1 VEIGL
6 KYEVPP
12 ATGRFLVSHLLL
24 LILLGTLYLV
34 LRTIV
39 YLNGE
44 TYNTLSPFFPY
55 FCGMNYLS
63 VENLSKAFGERKL
76 FSNISFGIAQGQKIA
91 LVGINGA
98 GKSTLMKIIMGLEIP
113 DTGQVALNQS
123 VKIAYV
129 HQNPVFESNLSIYQ
143 TIFDQSNSEILQ
155 VIEAYHKAMLDSE
168 RGVDNSEQMTKLFE
182 KMDALQAWDFEYQV
196 KEVLGKL
203 GLHDT
208 KLAVG
213 TLSGGQRKRVAL
225 AKAILEKPDLLLLDE
240 PTNHLDLE
248 TIEWLEDYLSKANL
262 ALFMVTHDRYFLE
275 KVTNEI
281 LELDQGKIH
290 RYQGNY
296 GYFLDKKAER
306 MQIED
311 IEIEKAKS
319 LYKKELDWIRRQ
331 PKARGTKAK
340 YRVDAFEETKEKAF
354 SKREERDIELT
365 VSTQRLGNKILEIEK
380 ISKAFDAKNLVKD
393 FSYIFKKKDRIG
405 IIGPNGAGKT
415 TFLKMITGLLDPDQ
429 GKVTAGQ
436 TTAFGYYR
444 QEEDRFDEEKRLI
457 DVVKE
462 IAEVVVLD
470 KGQTI
475 TVSQFLTQFGFPPK
489 QQFTPIG
496 KMSGG
501 ERRRLQL
508 LLVLIKNPNFLILDE
523 PTNDLDLMTLN
534 ILEEFLDTFPG
545 CLIIVS
551 HDRYFMDRLVEHLFV
566 FEGEGLIRDFP
577 GNYTDFR
584 EWEEENADQKASS
597 SAQPK
602 VELKPVQVEAP
613 VIQEATAPK
622 LKASYKQRQEFK
634 KVNDSI
640 AQLEAEKAKITAQIT
655 EGTPDVNLLLTWTTR
670 LQTIDGELA
679 ELELSWLELSELE
692 GIDA

>member
-1 VEIGL
+1 
-6 KYEVPP
+6 
-12 ATGRFLVSHLLL
+12 
-24 LILLGTLYLV
+24 
-34 LRTIV
+34 
-39 YLNGE
+39 
-44 TYNTLSPFFPY
+44 
-55 FCGMNYLS
+55 MNYLS

-76 FSNISFGIAQGQKIA
+76 FTNISFGIAQGQKIA

-143 TIFDQSNSEILQ
+143 TIFDQSNSEILK
-155 VIEAYHKAMLDSE
+155 VIESYHKAMLDAE
-168 RGVDNSEQMTKLFE
+168 RGVDNSDLMSALFE

-208 KLAVG
+208 ELPVG
-213 TLSGGQRKRVAL
+213 NLSGGQRKRVAL

-354 SKREERDIELT
+354 TKREERDIELT
-365 VSTQRLGNKILEIEK
+365 VSSQRLGNKILEIEK
-380 ISKAFDAKNLVKD
+380 ISKAFDAKTLVKD

-462 IAEVVVLD
+462 IAEVVVLA

-566 FEGEGLIRDFP
+566 FEGEGVIRDFP

-584 EWEEENADQKASS
+584 EWEEENAEQKASS

-602 VELKPVQVEAP
+602 VEPKPVQVEAS
-613 VIQEATAPK
+613 VIQEAASPK
-622 LKASYKQRQEFK
+622 LKASYKQKQEFK
-634 KVNDSI
+634 QLNETI
-640 AQLEAEKAKITAQIT
+640 AKLEAEKGTITDQIT
-655 EGTPDVNLLLTWTTR
+655 EGTPDVNQLLNWTTR
-670 LQTIDGELA
+670 LQGIDEELE
-679 ELELSWLELSELE
+679 ELELSWLELSDLD
-692 GIDA
+692 GITD

>member
-1 VEIGL
+1 
-6 KYEVPP
+6 
-12 ATGRFLVSHLLL
+12 
-24 LILLGTLYLV
+24 
-34 LRTIV
+34 
-39 YLNGE
+39 
-44 TYNTLSPFFPY
+44 
-55 FCGMNYLS
+55 MNYLS

-76 FSNISFGIAQGQKIA
+76 FSNISFGISQGQKIA

-98 GKSTLMKIIMGLEIP
+98 GKSTLMKIIMGQEIP
-113 DTGQVALNQS
+113 DTGQVAINNS

-129 HQNPVFESNLSIYQ
+129 HQNPVFDSNLSIYQ
-143 TIFDQSNSEILQ
+143 TIFDQSNSEVLR
-155 VIEAYHKAMLDSE
+155 VIEDYHKAMLDAE
-168 RGVDNSEQMTKLFE
+168 RGIDNSDQMSKLFE

-208 KLAVG
+208 DLPVG
-213 TLSGGQRKRVAL
+213 NLSGGQRKRVAL

-248 TIEWLEDYLSKANL
+248 TIEWLEDYLAKANL
-262 ALFMVTHDRYFLE
+262 SIFMVTHDRYFLE

-354 SKREERDIELT
+354 TKREERDIELS

-380 ISKAFDAKNLVKD
+380 ISKSFDDKTLIKD

-405 IIGPNGAGKT
+405 IVGPNGAGKT
-415 TFLKMITGLLDPDQ
+415 TFLKMITGLLEPDA
-429 GKVTAGQ
+429 GKISVGQ
-436 TTAFGYYR
+436 TTAYGYYR

-462 IAEVVVLD
+462 VAEVVVLD

-508 LLVLIKNPNFLILDE
+508 LMVLIKNPNFLILDE

-566 FEGEGLIRDFP
+566 FEGEGKIKDFP

-584 EWEEENADQKASS
+584 EWEKENSNQYQDTSIKTEEARIEK
-597 SAQPK
+597 
-602 VELKPVQVEAP
+602 
-613 VIQEATAPK
+613 QEASIVKSESTPK
-622 LKASYKQRQEFK
+622 AKASYKQKQEFK
-634 KVNDSI
+634 KVNETI
-640 AQLEAEKAKITAQIT
+640 AKLEGEKSTLTDQIAD
-655 EGTPDVNLLLTWTTR
+655 GTSDVNKLMTWTNR
-670 LQTIDGELA
+670 LQAIDRELE
-679 ELELSWLELSELE
+679 ELELAWLELSELD
-692 GIDA
+692 GIE

>member
-1 VEIGL
+1 
-6 KYEVPP
+6 
-12 ATGRFLVSHLLL
+12 
-24 LILLGTLYLV
+24 
-34 LRTIV
+34 
-39 YLNGE
+39 
-44 TYNTLSPFFPY
+44 
-55 FCGMNYLS
+55 MNYLS

-76 FSNISFGIAQGQKIA
+76 FSNISFGISQGQKIA

-113 DTGQVALNQS
+113 DTGEVALNNA

-129 HQNPVFESNLSIYQ
+129 HQNPVFDSNLSIYQ
-143 TIFDQSNSEILQ
+143 TIFDQSNSEVLR
-155 VIEAYHKAMLDSE
+155 VIEDYHKAMLDSE
-168 RGVDNSEQMTKLFE
+168 RGIDNADKMTKLFE
-182 KMDALQAWDFEYQV
+182 HMDALQAWDFEYQV

-208 KLAVG
+208 DLPVG
-213 TLSGGQRKRVAL
+213 NLSGGQRKRVAL

-248 TIEWLEDYLSKANL
+248 TIEWLEDYLAKANL
-262 ALFMVTHDRYFLE
+262 AIFMVTHDRYFLD

-281 LELDQGKIH
+281 LELDNGKIF

-296 GYFLDKKAER
+296 SYFLQKKAER
-306 MQIED
+306 REIED
-311 IEIEKAKS
+311 LEIEKAKS
-319 LYKKELDWIRRQ
+319 LYKKELEWIRRQ

-354 SKREERDIELT
+354 TQREERDIELSL
-365 VSTQRLGNKILEIEK
+365 STQRLGNKILEIEHLH
-380 ISKAFDAKNLVKD
+380 KAYGEKTLIKD
-393 FSYIFKKKDRIG
+393 FSYVFKKKDRIG
-405 IIGPNGAGKT
+405 IVGPNGAGKT
-415 TFLKMITGLLDPDQ
+415 TFLQMITGLINPDS
-429 GKVTAGQ
+429 GKITVGQ
-436 TTAFGYYR
+436 TTLFGYYR

-462 IAEVVVLD
+462 VAEVVVLD

-475 TVSQFLTQFGFPPK
+475 TVSQFLNRFGFPPK

-496 KMSGG
+496 KLSGG

-534 ILEEFLDTFPG
+534 VLEEFLDDFPG

-566 FEGEGLIRDFP
+566 FEGEGAIRDFP
-577 GNYTDFR
+577 GNYTDYR
-584 EWEEENADQKASS
+584 EWEKEESTKYQVSSTKTSEARSERRGTREEN
-597 SAQPK
+597 K
-602 VELKPVQVEAP
+602 VDYVKSESKV
-613 VIQEATAPK
+613 
-622 LKASYKQRQEFK
+622 KASYKQKQEFK
-634 KVNDSI
+634 KTNEAIAKLEQEKESITTQIAAGIDDHEELLKLSNRIAEIDS
-640 AQLEAEKAKITAQIT
+640 
-655 EGTPDVNLLLTWTTR
+655 
-670 LQTIDGELA
+670 
-679 ELELSWLELSELE
+679 ELEELEMTWLELSELE
-692 GIDA
+692 GIED

>member
-1 VEIGL
+1 
-6 KYEVPP
+6 
-12 ATGRFLVSHLLL
+12 
-24 LILLGTLYLV
+24 
-34 LRTIV
+34 
-39 YLNGE
+39 
-44 TYNTLSPFFPY
+44 
-55 FCGMNYLS
+55 MNYLS

-76 FSNISFGIAQGQKIA
+76 FSNISFGISQGQKIA

-98 GKSTLMKIIMGLEIP
+98 GKSTLMKIIMGLEIA
-113 DTGQVALNQS
+113 DTGQVGINQL

-129 HQNPVFESNLSIYQ
+129 HQNPVFEANLSIYQ
-143 TIFDQSNSEILQ
+143 TIFDQSNSEVLR
-155 VIEAYHKAMLDSE
+155 VIEDYHKALIDAE
-168 RGVDNSEQMTKLFE
+168 LGIDNSDKMSILFE

-208 KLAVG
+208 ELPVG
-213 TLSGGQRKRVAL
+213 NLSGGQRKRVAL

-248 TIEWLEDYLSKANL
+248 TIEWLEEYLAKANL
-262 ALFMVTHDRYFLE
+262 SIFMVTHDRYFLE
-275 KVTNEI
+275 TVTNEI

-354 SKREERDIELT
+354 TKREERDIELT
-365 VSTQRLGNKILEIEK
+365 VSTQRLGNKILEIDK
-380 ISKAFDAKNLVKD
+380 ISKSFDEKTLVKD

-405 IIGPNGAGKT
+405 IVGPNGAGKT
-415 TFLKMITGLLDPDQ
+415 TFLKMITGLLDPDA

-475 TVSQFLTQFGFPPK
+475 TVSQFLTQFGFLPK

-508 LLVLIKNPNFLILDE
+508 LMVLIKNPNFLILDE

-534 ILEEFLDTFPG
+534 ILEEFLDSFPG

-566 FEGEGLIRDFP
+566 FEGEGVIRDFP

-584 EWEEENADQKASS
+584 EWEKENQDARSKTQDSGVKSQESKVEKEE
-597 SAQPK
+597 PK
-602 VELKPVQVEAP
+602 VESPAN
-613 VIQEATAPK
+613 APK
-622 LKASYKQRQEFK
+622 IKASYKQKQEFK
-634 KVNDSI
+634 KTNESI
-640 AQLEAEKAKITAQIT
+640 AKLEAEKLQLNDQITA
-655 EGTPDVNLLLTWTTR
+655 GTSDMNKLMTWSSR
-670 LQTIDGELA
+670 LQAIDGELE
-679 ELELSWLELSELE
+679 ELELVWLELSELE
-692 GIDA
+692 GIED

>member
-1 VEIGL
+1 
-6 KYEVPP
+6 
-12 ATGRFLVSHLLL
+12 
-24 LILLGTLYLV
+24 
-34 LRTIV
+34 
-39 YLNGE
+39 
-44 TYNTLSPFFPY
+44 
-55 FCGMNYLS
+55 MNYLS

-76 FSNISFGIAQGQKIA
+76 FSNISFGISQGQKIA

-98 GKSTLMKIIMGLEIP
+98 GKSTLMKIIMGLEIA
-113 DTGQVALNQS
+113 DTGQVGINQS

-129 HQNPVFESNLSIYQ
+129 HQNPVFEANLSIYQ
-143 TIFDQSNSEILQ
+143 TIFDQSNSEVLR
-155 VIEAYHKAMLDSE
+155 VIEDYHKALIDAE
-168 RGVDNSEQMTKLFE
+168 LGIDNSDKMSILFE

-208 KLAVG
+208 ELPVG
-213 TLSGGQRKRVAL
+213 NLSGGQRKRVAL

-248 TIEWLEDYLSKANL
+248 TIEWLEEYLAKANL
-262 ALFMVTHDRYFLE
+262 SIFMVTHDRYFLE
-275 KVTNEI
+275 TVTNEI

-354 SKREERDIELT
+354 TKREERDIELT
-365 VSTQRLGNKILEIEK
+365 VSTQRLGNKILEIDK
-380 ISKAFDAKNLVKD
+380 ISKSFDEKTLVKD

-405 IIGPNGAGKT
+405 IVGPNGAGKT
-415 TFLKMITGLLDPDQ
+415 TFLKMITGLLDPDA

-475 TVSQFLTQFGFPPK
+475 TVSQFLTQFGFLPK

-508 LLVLIKNPNFLILDE
+508 LMVLIKNPNFLILDE

-534 ILEEFLDTFPG
+534 ILEEFLDSFPG

-566 FEGEGLIRDFP
+566 FEGEGVIRDFP

-584 EWEEENADQKASS
+584 EWEKENQDAGTKNQDLSSKTQDASIKT
-597 SAQPK
+597 AQPK
-602 VELKPVQVEAP
+602 VEVETSKNPAS
-613 VIQEATAPK
+613 TPK
-622 LKASYKQRQEFK
+622 IKASYKQKQEFK
-634 KVNDSI
+634 KTNESI
-640 AQLEAEKAKITAQIT
+640 AKLEAEKLELNDQITA
-655 EGTPDVNLLLTWTTR
+655 GTSDMNRLMTWSSR
-670 LQTIDGELA
+670 LQTIDGELE
-679 ELELSWLELSELE
+679 ELELVWLELSELE
-692 GIDA
+692 GIED

>member
-1 VEIGL
+1 
-6 KYEVPP
+6 
-12 ATGRFLVSHLLL
+12 
-24 LILLGTLYLV
+24 
-34 LRTIV
+34 
-39 YLNGE
+39 
-44 TYNTLSPFFPY
+44 
-55 FCGMNYLS
+55 
-63 VENLSKAFGERKL
+63 
-76 FSNISFGIAQGQKIA
+76 
-91 LVGINGA
+91 
-98 GKSTLMKIIMGLEIP
+98 
-113 DTGQVALNQS
+113 
-123 VKIAYV
+123 
-129 HQNPVFESNLSIYQ
+129 
-143 TIFDQSNSEILQ
+143 
-155 VIEAYHKAMLDSE
+155 
-168 RGVDNSEQMTKLFE
+168 
-182 KMDALQAWDFEYQV
+182 
-196 KEVLGKL
+196 
-203 GLHDT
+203 
-208 KLAVG
+208 
-213 TLSGGQRKRVAL
+213 
-225 AKAILEKPDLLLLDE
+225 
-240 PTNHLDLE
+240 
-248 TIEWLEDYLSKANL
+248 
-262 ALFMVTHDRYFLE
+262 
-275 KVTNEI
+275 
-281 LELDQGKIH
+281 
-290 RYQGNY
+290 YQGNY

-354 SKREERDIELT
+354 TKREERDIELT

>member
-1 VEIGL
+1 
-6 KYEVPP
+6 
-12 ATGRFLVSHLLL
+12 
-24 LILLGTLYLV
+24 
-34 LRTIV
+34 
-39 YLNGE
+39 
-44 TYNTLSPFFPY
+44 
-55 FCGMNYLS
+55 MNYLS

-98 GKSTLMKIIMGLEIP
+98 GKSTLMKIIMGQEIP

-155 VIEAYHKAMLDSE
+155 VIEAYHKAMLDAE
-168 RGVDNSEQMTKLFE
+168 RGIDNSDQMSKLFE

-208 KLAVG
+208 ELAVG
-213 TLSGGQRKRVAL
+213 NLSGGQRKRVAL

-319 LYKKELDWIRRQ
+319 LYKKELEWIRRQ

-354 SKREERDIELT
+354 TKREERDIELT

-380 ISKAFDAKNLVKD
+380 ISKAFDTKTLVKD

-566 FEGEGLIRDFP
+566 FEGEGVIRDFP

-584 EWEEENADQKASS
+584 EWETENEDQKDSPS
-597 SAQPK
+597 TQPK
-602 VELKPVQVEAP
+602 VEPKSVQVEVP
-613 VIQEATAPK
+613 LSHESSVPK
-622 LKASYKQRQEFK
+622 LKASYKQKQEFK
-634 KVNDSI
+634 QINDTI
-640 AQLEAEKAKITAQIT
+640 AKLEAEKAKITDQIT
-655 EGTPDVNLLLTWTTR
+655 EGTPDVSLLLTWTTR
-670 LQTIDGELA
+670 LQAIDGELE
-679 ELELSWLELSELE
+679 ELELSWLELSELD
-692 GIDA
+692 GISD

>member
-1 VEIGL
+1 
-6 KYEVPP
+6 
-12 ATGRFLVSHLLL
+12 
-24 LILLGTLYLV
+24 
-34 LRTIV
+34 
-39 YLNGE
+39 
-44 TYNTLSPFFPY
+44 
-55 FCGMNYLS
+55 MNYLS

-76 FSNISFGIAQGQKIA
+76 FSNISFGISQGQKIA

-113 DTGQVALNQS
+113 DTGQVALNNA

-129 HQNPVFESNLSIYQ
+129 HQNPVFDSNLSIYQ
-143 TIFDQSNSEILQ
+143 TIFDQSNSEVLR
-155 VIEAYHKAMLDSE
+155 VIEEYHKAMMDSE
-168 RGVDNSEQMTKLFE
+168 RGIDNSDKMAKLFE
-182 KMDALQAWDFEYQV
+182 QMDALQAWDFEYQV

-208 KLAVG
+208 DLPVG
-213 TLSGGQRKRVAL
+213 NLSGGQRKRVAL

-248 TIEWLEDYLSKANL
+248 TIEWLEDYLAKANL
-262 ALFMVTHDRYFLE
+262 AIFMVTHDRYFLE

-331 PKARGTKAK
+331 PKARRTKAK

-354 SKREERDIELT
+354 TKREERDIELS
-365 VSTQRLGNKILEIEK
+365 VSTQRLGNKILEIDK
-380 ISKAFDAKNLVKD
+380 ISKSYGEKKLIED

-405 IIGPNGAGKT
+405 IVGPNGAGKT
-415 TFLKMITGLLDPDQ
+415 TFLKLITGLIEPGQ
-429 GKVTAGQ
+429 GKITAGQ
-436 TTAFGYYR
+436 TTLFGYYR

-457 DVVKE
+457 DIVKE
-462 IAEVVVLD
+462 VAEVVTLN

-508 LLVLIKNPNFLILDE
+508 LMVLIRNPNFLILDE

-566 FEGEGLIRDFP
+566 FEGEGVIRDFP
-577 GNYTDFR
+577 GNYTDYR
-584 EWEEENADQKASS
+584 EWEKEESTKYQVSS
-597 SAQPK
+597 TKTIEARDKSQETKEEKK
-602 VELKPVQVEAP
+602 VEEAEKS
-613 VIQEATAPK
+613 VSKI
-622 LKASYKQRQEFK
+622 KASYKQKQEFK
-634 KVNDSI
+634 KTNEQI
-640 AQLEAEKAKITAQIT
+640 AKLEGEKEIITAQIAAGI
-655 EGTPDVNLLLTWTTR
+655 EDHEELLKLSNR
-670 LQTIDGELA
+670 IAEIDSQLE
-679 ELELSWLELSELE
+679 ELEMTWLELSELE
-692 GIDA
+692 GIED

>member
-1 VEIGL
+1 
-6 KYEVPP
+6 
-12 ATGRFLVSHLLL
+12 
-24 LILLGTLYLV
+24 
-34 LRTIV
+34 
-39 YLNGE
+39 
-44 TYNTLSPFFPY
+44 
-55 FCGMNYLS
+55 MNYLS

-76 FSNISFGIAQGQKIA
+76 FSNISFGISQGQKIA

-98 GKSTLMKIIMGLEIP
+98 GKSTLMKIIMGQEIA
-113 DTGQVALNQS
+113 DTGQVGINNS

-129 HQNPVFESNLSIYQ
+129 HQNPVFDSNLNIYQ
-143 TIFDQSNSEILQ
+143 TIFDQSNSEVLR
-155 VIEAYHKAMLDSE
+155 VIEDYHKAMLDSE
-168 RGVDNSEQMTKLFE
+168 RGIDNSAQMSKLFE

-208 KLAVG
+208 ELPVG
-213 TLSGGQRKRVAL
+213 NLSGGQRKRVAL

-248 TIEWLEDYLSKANL
+248 TIEWLEDYLAKANL
-262 ALFMVTHDRYFLE
+262 SIFMVTHDRYFLD
-275 KVTNEI
+275 KVCNEI

-306 MQIED
+306 LQIED

-354 SKREERDIELT
+354 TKREERDIELS
-365 VSTQRLGNKILEIEK
+365 VSTQRLGNKILEIDK
-380 ISKAFDAKNLVKD
+380 ISKSFDDKTLVKD

-405 IIGPNGAGKT
+405 IVGPNGAGKT
-415 TFLKMITGLLDPDQ
+415 TFLKMITGLLDPDA
-429 GKVTAGQ
+429 GKISVGQ

-462 IAEVVVLD
+462 VAEVVVLD

-508 LLVLIKNPNFLILDE
+508 LMVLIKNPNFLILDE

-566 FEGEGLIRDFP
+566 FEGEGKIKDFP

-584 EWEEENADQKASS
+584 EWEKENQLEDRVQKIEE
-597 SAQPK
+597 PK
-602 VELKPVQVEAP
+602 VEK
-613 VIQEATAPK
+613 QESRSEKQESAPK
-622 LKASYKQRQEFK
+622 VKASFKQKQEFK
-634 KVNDSI
+634 KINETI
-640 AQLEAEKAKITAQIT
+640 TKLEGEKSTITDQISA
-655 EGTPDVNLLLTWTTR
+655 GTSDVNQLMTWTNR
-670 LQTIDGELA
+670 LQAIGRELE
-679 ELELSWLELSELE
+679 ELELAWLELSELD
-692 GIDA
+692 GIED

>member
-1 VEIGL
+1 
-6 KYEVPP
+6 
-12 ATGRFLVSHLLL
+12 
-24 LILLGTLYLV
+24 
-34 LRTIV
+34 
-39 YLNGE
+39 
-44 TYNTLSPFFPY
+44 
-55 FCGMNYLS
+55 MNYLS

-155 VIEAYHKAMLDSE
+155 VIESYHKAMLDAE
-168 RGVDNSEQMTKLFE
+168 RGVDNSDQMSKLFE

-208 KLAVG
+208 ELAVG

-354 SKREERDIELT
+354 TKREERDIELT

-380 ISKAFDAKNLVKD
+380 ISKAFDSKTLVKD

-566 FEGEGLIRDFP
+566 FEGEGVIRDSP
-577 GNYTDFR
+577 GNYTDYR
-584 EWEEENADQKASS
+584 EWEEEYADQSASP

-602 VELKPVQVEAP
+602 IESKPVQVEVP
-613 VIQEATAPK
+613 VIQEVASPK

-670 LQTIDGELA
+670 LQAIDGELE
-679 ELELSWLELSELE
+679 ELELSWLELSDLD
-692 GIDA
+692 GISD